1 MFKNVS
7 IVPYVAKK
15 LIISLFFL
23 LLFSIFKTFLMLED
37 DIYNNPYI
45 IEILIQNLPLNSL
58 SPTFQEELEYFT
70 EKSALKQ
77 NKVLNDFYLI
87 QDQLEN
93 QYKKIKI
100 ENV

>member
-1 MFKNVS
+1 M
-7 IVPYVAKK
+7 I
-15 LIISLFFL
+15 
-23 LLFSIFKTFLMLED
+23 ED
-37 DIYNNPYI
+37 DIYNDPYI
-45 IEILIQNLPLNSL
+45 LEIFIQNLPLNSL

-87 QDQLEN
+87 QDQLESL
-93 QYKKIKI
+93 YKKIKI